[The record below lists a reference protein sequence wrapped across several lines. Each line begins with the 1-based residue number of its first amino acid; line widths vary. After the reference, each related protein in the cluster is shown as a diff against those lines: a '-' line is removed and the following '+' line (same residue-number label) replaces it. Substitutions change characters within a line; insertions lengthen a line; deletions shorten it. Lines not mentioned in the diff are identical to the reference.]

1 MVAITR
7 DGGHVMGETSEVIAP
22 ETVACQIC
30 MKEIP
35 KSVAESA
42 EAVEYVYYFCGPEC
56 YTEWRGERNEKTT
69 AKPMRV

>member
-1 MVAITR
+1 
-7 DGGHVMGETSEVIAP
+7 MGETSEVIAP

-30 MKEIP
+30 LKEIP

-56 YTEWRGERNEKTT
+56 YTEWRGTEQNQTP
-69 AKPMRV
+69 AKSRKL